1 MASDRPFKHTTAGDV
16 PVRGAPAYD
25 FDTPIS
31 RAGTHSEKYDGRE
44 RIFGTEAVQPLWVA
58 DMDFAAPPA
67 VTAALI
73 ARAQHPIYG
82 YTDAPD
88 SLYAAI
94 QHWLQSR
101 HQWTVARDD
110 ILLTAGVVGSLH
122 AAALAFAG
130 PGEGVIVQ
138 PPVYFPFFSAVTRS
152 DRRLLLN
159 PLTERDGRWQI
170 DLDHLERCAA
180 DGAKALLLCSP
191 HNPVGRVWRRD
202 ELEQMLAIAR
212 RHQLVIFS
220 DEIHADLIHPGQQH
234 LPLATLARSGDR
246 LVTAMAP
253 SKTFNLPGLGLSFLV
268 SSDPDL
274 RDALRRVLAGL
285 HVGNSNPFSL
295 AAAEA
300 AYRHGSDWLDQL
312 MAYLQ
317 VTQTAVAE
325 HLQRHLPA
333 VKVTPAEGTYLLWL
347 DCRGLGLSDAE
358 LQRFFV
364 HDAGLGLSPGTVFGQ
379 GGSGFMR
386 LNIGAPRA
394 EVMAAIQRL
403 VAAWGMR

>member
-1 MASDRPFKHTTAGDV
+1 MTGQRV
-16 PVRGAPAYD
+16 D

-31 RAGTHSEKYDGRE
+31 RAGTHSEKYEGRA
-44 RIFGTEAVQPLWVA
+44 RIFGTDAVQPLWVA

-82 YTDAPD
+82 YTDAPH
-88 SLYAAI
+88 SLYEAI
-94 QHWLQSR
+94 QQWMQQR
-101 HQWTVARDD
+101 HQWCVARED

-130 PGEGVIVQ
+130 PGDGVIVQ

-159 PLTERDGRWQI
+159 PLLEQNGQWQI
-170 DLDHLERCAA
+170 DVEHLESCAA
-180 DGAKALLLCSP
+180 DGAKVLLLCSP

-202 ELEQMLAIAR
+202 ELEQILAIAR
-212 RHQLVIFS
+212 RYELVIFS
-220 DEIHADLIHPGQQH
+220 DEIHADLIYPGEQH
-234 LPLATLARSGDR
+234 IPLATLARPGDR
-246 LVTAMAP
+246 IVTAMAP
-253 SKTFNLPGLGLSFLV
+253 SKTFNLPGLGLSYLI
-268 SSDPDL
+268 SNDPDL
-274 RDALRRVLAGL
+274 RDELRRVLAVL

-295 AAAEA
+295 VAAEA
-300 AYRHGSDWLDQL
+300 AYRHGGDWLDQL
-312 MAYLQ
+312 MVYLRD
-317 VTQTAVAE
+317 TQTAVTELLAVE
-325 HLQRHLPA
+325 LPQ
-333 VKVTPAEGTYLLWL
+333 VRVTKAEGTYLLWL
-347 DCRGLGLSDAE
+347 DCRGLGLNDVD

-364 HDAGLGLSPGTVFGQ
+364 DNARLGLSAGTVFGQ

-394 EVMAAIQRL
+394 EILAAMRQL
-403 VAAWGMR
+403 VTAWHLG

>member
-1 MASDRPFKHTTAGDV
+1 MSGIP
-16 PVRGAPAYD
+16 YD

-31 RAGTHSEKYDGRE
+31 RIGTHSEKYDGRQ
-44 RIFGTEAVQPLWVA
+44 RIFGTDAVQPLWVA

-94 QHWLQSR
+94 RDWLQSR
-101 HQWTVARDD
+101 HQWAVARED

-130 PGEGVIVQ
+130 PGDGVIVQ

-159 PLTERDGRWQI
+159 PLTEADGHWQI
-170 DLDHLERCAA
+170 DFDHLDACAA

-191 HNPVGRVWRRD
+191 HNPVGRVWRRE
-202 ELEQMLAIAR
+202 ELEQILAIAR
-212 RHQLVIFS
+212 RHGLVIFS
-220 DEIHADLIHPGQQH
+220 DEIHADLIYPGERH
-234 LPLATLARSGDR
+234 LPLATLAQPGDR
-246 LVTAMAP
+246 IVTAMAP
-253 SKTFNLPGLGLSFLV
+253 SKTFNLPGLGLSYLI
-268 SSDPDL
+268 SSDPIL
-274 RDALRRVLAGL
+274 RDELRRVLAGL

-300 AYRHGSDWLDQL
+300 AYREGGDWLDQL
-312 MAYLQ
+312 MAYLRD
-317 VTQTAVAE
+317 TQTAVTELLAAE
-325 HLQRHLPA
+325 LPQIRVA
-333 VKVTPAEGTYLLWL
+333 KAEGTYLLWL
-347 DCRGLGLSDAE
+347 DCRGLGLSDVD
-358 LQRFFV
+358 LHRFFV
-364 HDAGLGLSPGTVFGQ
+364 DDARLGLSAGTVFGQ

-386 LNIGAPRA
+386 LNIGAPRMEILA
-394 EVMAAIQRL
+394 
-403 VAAWGMR
+403 GMRQLVTAWRMR

>member
-1 MASDRPFKHTTAGDV
+1 MSTGTLKPRG
-16 PVRGAPAYD
+16 PVYD
-25 FDTPIS
+25 FDTPVS
-31 RAGTHSEKYDGRE
+31 RTGTHSEKYDGRQ
-44 RIFGTEAVQPLWVA
+44 RIFGTDAVQPLWVA

-67 VTAALI
+67 VTEALI
-73 ARAQHPIYG
+73 ARARHPIYG

-94 QHWLQSR
+94 QDWLQGR
-101 HQWTVARDD
+101 HQWAVARDD

-130 PGEGVIVQ
+130 PGDGVIVQ

-152 DRRLLLN
+152 ERRLLLN
-159 PLTERDGRWQI
+159 PLIEADGHWQI
-170 DLDHLERCAA
+170 DIDHLEACAA

-202 ELEQMLAIAR
+202 ELEQILAIAR

-220 DEIHADLIHPGQQH
+220 DEIHADLIYPGQQH
-234 LPLATLARSGDR
+234 IPLATLARPGDR
-246 LVTAMAP
+246 IVTAMAP
-253 SKTFNLPGLGLSFLV
+253 SKTFNLPGLGLSFLI
-268 SSDPDL
+268 SNDPSL
-274 RDALRRVLAGL
+274 RDDLRRVLAGL

-295 AAAEA
+295 VAAEA
-300 AYRHGSDWLDQL
+300 AYRHGGEWLDQL
-312 MAYLQ
+312 MAYLRE
-317 VTQTAVAE
+317 TQTAVTELLATA
-325 HLQRHLPA
+325 LPE
-333 VKVTPAEGTYLLWL
+333 VNVTPAEGTYLLWL
-347 DCRGLGLSDAE
+347 DCRGLGLSDVD

-364 HDAGLGLSPGTVFGQ
+364 DEAGLGLSAGTVFGQ

-394 EVMAAIQRL
+394 EILAAIRQL
-403 VAAWGMR
+403 VTAWGMR

>member
-1 MASDRPFKHTTAGDV
+1 MTGQRV
-16 PVRGAPAYD
+16 D

-31 RAGTHSEKYDGRE
+31 RAGTHSEKYEGRA
-44 RIFGTEAVQPLWVA
+44 RIFGTDAVQPLWVA

-88 SLYAAI
+88 SLYEAI
-94 QHWLQSR
+94 QQWLQQR
-101 HQWTVARDD
+101 HLWCVARED

-130 PGEGVIVQ
+130 PGDGVIVQ

-159 PLTERDGRWQI
+159 PLLEQNGQWQI
-170 DLDHLERCAA
+170 DVEHLESCAA
-180 DGAKALLLCSP
+180 DGAKVLLLCSP

-202 ELEQMLAIAR
+202 ELEQILAIAR
-212 RHQLVIFS
+212 RYELVIFS
-220 DEIHADLIHPGQQH
+220 DEIHADLIYPGEQH
-234 LPLATLARSGDR
+234 IPLATLARPGDR
-246 LVTAMAP
+246 IVTAMAP
-253 SKTFNLPGLGLSFLV
+253 SKTFNLPGLGLSYLI
-268 SSDPDL
+268 SNDPDL
-274 RDALRRVLAGL
+274 RDELRRVLAVL

-295 AAAEA
+295 VAAEA
-300 AYRHGSDWLDQL
+300 AYRHGGDWLDQL
-312 MAYLQ
+312 MVYLRD
-317 VTQTAVAE
+317 TQTAVTELLIAK
-325 HLQRHLPA
+325 LPA
-333 VKVTPAEGTYLLWL
+333 IKVTKAEGTYLLWL
-347 DCRGLGLSDAE
+347 DCRGLGLNDVD

-364 HDAGLGLSPGTVFGQ
+364 DNARLGLSAGTVFGQ
-379 GGSGFMR
+379 AGSGFMR

-394 EVMAAIQRL
+394 EILAAMRQL
-403 VAAWGMR
+403 VTAWHMR

>member
-1 MASDRPFKHTTAGDV
+1 MTGQRV
-16 PVRGAPAYD
+16 D

-31 RAGTHSEKYDGRE
+31 RAGTHSEKYEGRA
-44 RIFGTEAVQPLWVA
+44 RIFGTDAVQPLWVA

-82 YTDAPD
+82 YTDAPH
-88 SLYAAI
+88 SLYEAI
-94 QHWLQSR
+94 QQWLQQR
-101 HQWTVARDD
+101 HQWSVARED

-130 PGEGVIVQ
+130 PGDGVIVQ

-159 PLTERDGRWQI
+159 PLLEQNGQWQI
-170 DLDHLERCAA
+170 DVEHLESCAA
-180 DGAKALLLCSP
+180 DGAKVLLLCSP

-202 ELEQMLAIAR
+202 ELEQILAIAR
-212 RHQLVIFS
+212 RYELVIFS
-220 DEIHADLIHPGQQH
+220 DEIHADLIYPGEQH
-234 LPLATLARSGDR
+234 IPLATLARPGDR
-246 LVTAMAP
+246 IVTAMAP
-253 SKTFNLPGLGLSFLV
+253 SKTFNLPGLGLSYLI
-268 SSDPDL
+268 SNDPDL
-274 RDALRRVLAGL
+274 RDELRRVLAVL

-295 AAAEA
+295 VAAEA
-300 AYRHGSDWLDQL
+300 AYRHGGDWLDQL
-312 MAYLQ
+312 MVYLRD
-317 VTQTAVAE
+317 TQTAVTELLAVE
-325 HLQRHLPA
+325 LPQ
-333 VKVTPAEGTYLLWL
+333 VRVTKAEGTYLLWL
-347 DCRGLGLSDAE
+347 DCRGLGLNDVD

-364 HDAGLGLSPGTVFGQ
+364 DNARLGLSAGTVFGQ

-394 EVMAAIQRL
+394 EILAAMRQL
-403 VAAWGMR
+403 VTAWHLG

>member
-1 MASDRPFKHTTAGDV
+1 MRSV
-16 PVRGAPAYD
+16 QYD

-31 RAGTHSEKYDGRE
+31 RAGTHSEKYDARA
-44 RIFGTEAVQPLWVA
+44 RIFGTDAVQPLWVA

-67 VTAALI
+67 VTAALV

-94 QHWLQSR
+94 RDWLQRR
-101 HQWTVARDD
+101 HQWTVARED

-130 PGEGVIVQ
+130 PGDGVIVQ

-159 PLTERDGRWQI
+159 PLIEADGHWQI
-170 DLDHLERCAA
+170 DFDHLERCAA

-191 HNPVGRVWRRD
+191 HNPVGRVWRHD
-202 ELEQMLAIAR
+202 ELEQILAIAR
-212 RHQLVIFS
+212 RHELVIFS
-220 DEIHADLIHPGQQH
+220 DEIHADLIYPGERH
-234 LPLATLARSGDR
+234 IPLATLAQPGDR
-246 LVTAMAP
+246 IVTAMAP
-253 SKTFNLPGLGLSFLV
+253 SKTFNLPGLGLSFLI
-268 SSDPDL
+268 SSNPAL
-274 RDALRRVLAGL
+274 RDELRRVLAGL

-300 AYRHGSDWLDQL
+300 AYREGGDWLDQL
-312 MAYLQ
+312 MAYLRD
-317 VTQTAVAE
+317 TQTAVTELLTAE
-325 HLQRHLPA
+325 LPQ
-333 VKVTPAEGTYLLWL
+333 VRVTKAEGTYLLWL
-347 DCRGLGLSDAE
+347 DCRGLGLSDVD
-358 LQRFFV
+358 LQRLLV
-364 HDAGLGLSPGTVFGQ
+364 DDAGLGLSPGTLFGQ

-394 EVMAAIQRL
+394 EILTAIQRL
-403 VAAWGMR
+403 VRAWQRR

>member
-1 MASDRPFKHTTAGDV
+1 MSGRH
-16 PVRGAPAYD
+16 YD

-44 RIFGTEAVQPLWVA
+44 RIFGTDAVQPLWVA

-67 VTAALI
+67 VTAALV

-82 YTDAPD
+82 YTDAPE

-101 HQWTVARDD
+101 HQWTVARED

-130 PGEGVIVQ
+130 PGDGVIVQ

-159 PLTERDGRWQI
+159 PLREIDGHWQI
-170 DLDHLERCAA
+170 DFDHLEHCAA

-191 HNPVGRVWRRD
+191 HNPVGRVWQRD
-202 ELEQMLAIAR
+202 ELKQILDIAR
-212 RHQLVIFS
+212 RHKLVIFS
-220 DEIHADLIHPGQQH
+220 DEIHADLICPGERH
-234 LPLATLARSGDR
+234 LPLATVARPGDR
-246 LVTAMAP
+246 IVTAMAP
-253 SKTFNLPGLGLSFLV
+253 SKTFNLPGLGLSYLI
-268 SSDPDL
+268 SNDPIL
-274 RDALRRVLAGL
+274 RDELRRVLAGL

-300 AYRHGSDWLDQL
+300 AYRHGGDWLDQL
-312 MAYLQ
+312 MVYLHD
-317 VTQTAVAE
+317 TQTAVTELLMAE
-325 HLQRHLPA
+325 LPA
-333 VKVTPAEGTYLLWL
+333 IKVAKAEGTYLLWL
-347 DCRGLGLSDAE
+347 DCRDLGLSDAD

-364 HDAGLGLSPGTVFGQ
+364 DDAGLGLSAGTVFGQ

-394 EVMAAIQRL
+394 EILSAMQKL
-403 VAAWGMR
+403 VTAWRIR

>member
-1 MASDRPFKHTTAGDV
+1 MSGIDQ
-16 PVRGAPAYD
+16 YD

-31 RAGTHSEKYDGRE
+31 RIGSHCEKYDARE
-44 RIFGTEAVQPLWVA
+44 RIFGTAEVQPLWVA

-67 VTAALI
+67 VTAALV

-82 YTDAPD
+82 YTEAPD

-94 QHWLQSR
+94 QHWLNSR
-101 HQWTVARDD
+101 HQWSVARED

-138 PPVYFPFFSAVTRS
+138 PPVYFPFFSAVTRG
-152 DRRLLLN
+152 DRRLLLS
-159 PLTERDGRWQI
+159 PLLEREGQWQF
-170 DLDHLERCAA
+170 DWAHLEHCAA

-202 ELEQMLAIAR
+202 ELLQILAIAR
-212 RHQLVIFS
+212 RYQLVIFS
-220 DEIHADLIHPGQQH
+220 DEIHADLIYPGQKH
-234 LPLATLARSGDR
+234 IPLATLAQPGDR
-246 LVTAMAP
+246 IITAMAP
-253 SKTFNLPGLGLSFLV
+253 SKTFNLPGLGLSYLI
-268 SSDPDL
+268 SSDPAL
-274 RDALRRVLAGL
+274 RDDMRRVLAGL

-300 AYRHGSDWLDQL
+300 AYRHGGDWLNQL
-312 MAYLQ
+312 MAYLLDTQ
-317 VTQTAVAE
+317 IAVTTQLARE
-325 HLQRHLPA
+325 LPQIR
-333 VKVTPAEGTYLLWL
+333 VTPAEGTYLLWL
-347 DCRGLGLSDAE
+347 DCRGLGLADSE
-358 LQRFFV
+358 LQRFFI
-364 HDAGLGLSPGTVFGQ
+364 DEAGLGLSAGSLFGP

-394 EVMAAIQRL
+394 EVLQAISSL
-403 VAAWGMR
+403 VTAWRHRSAG

>member
-1 MASDRPFKHTTAGDV
+1 MSEIQH
-16 PVRGAPAYD
+16 D

-31 RAGTHSEKYDGRE
+31 RAGTHSEKYDGRA
-44 RIFGTEAVQPLWVA
+44 RIFGTDAVQPLWVA

-82 YTDAPD
+82 YTDAPE

-94 QHWLQSR
+94 QDWLQSR
-101 HQWTVARDD
+101 HQWTVPRED

-130 PGEGVIVQ
+130 PGDGVIVQ

-159 PLTERDGRWQI
+159 PLIEIDGHWQI
-170 DLDHLERCAA
+170 DFDHLERCAA

-191 HNPVGRVWRRD
+191 HNPVGRVWQRD
-202 ELEQMLAIAR
+202 ELEQILTIAR
-212 RHQLVIFS
+212 RHKLVIFS
-220 DEIHADLIHPGQQH
+220 DEIHADLIYPGEQH
-234 LPLATLARSGDR
+234 IPLATLAQPGDR
-246 LVTAMAP
+246 IVTAMAP
-253 SKTFNLPGLGLSFLV
+253 SKTFNLPGLGLSYLI
-268 SSDPDL
+268 STDSIL
-274 RDALRRVLAGL
+274 RDDLRRVLAGL

-295 AAAEA
+295 VAAEA
-300 AYRHGSDWLDQL
+300 AYRLGGEWLDQL
-312 MAYLQ
+312 MVYLRETQ
-317 VTQTAVAE
+317 IAVTELLAAE
-325 HLQRHLPA
+325 LPEIR
-333 VKVTPAEGTYLLWL
+333 VTKAEGTYLLWL
-347 DCRGLGLSDAE
+347 DCRGLGFSDVD
-358 LQRFFV
+358 LQRFLV
-364 HDAGLGLSPGTVFGQ
+364 DEAKLGLSAGTVFGE

-394 EVMAAIQRL
+394 EILLAMQRL
-403 VAAWGMR
+403 LTAWQRHLLVYPRI

>member
-1 MASDRPFKHTTAGDV
+1 MSDQRF
-16 PVRGAPAYD
+16 D
-25 FDTPIS
+25 FDTSIS
-31 RAGTHSEKYDGRE
+31 RLGTHSEKYDGRQ
-44 RIFGTEAVQPLWVA
+44 RIFGHAAVQPLWVA

-94 QHWLQSR
+94 QNWLQDR
-101 HQWTVARDD
+101 HEWTVARED

-152 DRRLLLN
+152 ERRLLLN
-159 PLTERDGRWQI
+159 PLIETDGHWQI
-170 DLDHLERCAA
+170 DFEHLERCAA
-180 DGAKALLLCSP
+180 MGAKALLLCSP
-191 HNPVGRVWRRD
+191 HNPVGRVWRRH
-202 ELEQMLAIAR
+202 ELEQVLTIAR
-212 RHQLVIFS
+212 RHQLVILS
-220 DEIHADLIHPGQQH
+220 DEIHADLIYPDQQH
-234 LPLATLARSGDR
+234 IPLATLAQPGDR
-246 LVTAMAP
+246 IVTAMAP
-253 SKTFNLPGLGLSFLV
+253 SKTFNLPGLGLSYLI
-268 SSDPDL
+268 SNNPSL
-274 RDALRRVLAGL
+274 RDDLRRVLAGL
-285 HVGNSNPFSL
+285 HVGNNNPFSL

-300 AYRHGSDWLDQL
+300 AYRDGGEWLDQL
-312 MAYLQ
+312 MRYLHD
-317 VTQTAVAE
+317 TQMAVAE
-325 HLQRHLPA
+325 WLNAELPQIR
-333 VKVTPAEGTYLLWL
+333 VTPAEGTYLLWL
-347 DCRGLGLSDAE
+347 DCRGLGLSDVD

-364 HDAGLGLSPGTVFGQ
+364 DEAGLGLSAGTVFGH

-394 EVMAAIQRL
+394 EIMAALQKL
-403 VAAWGMR
+403 VSAWRAR

>member
-1 MASDRPFKHTTAGDV
+1 MSV
-16 PVRGAPAYD
+16 VQYD

-31 RAGTHSEKYDGRE
+31 RAGTHSEKYDARA
-44 RIFGTEAVQPLWVA
+44 RIFGTDAVQPLWVA

-67 VTAALI
+67 VTAALV

-94 QHWLQSR
+94 RDWLQRR
-101 HQWTVARDD
+101 HQWTVARED

-130 PGEGVIVQ
+130 PGDGVIVQ

-159 PLTERDGRWQI
+159 PLIEADGHWQI
-170 DLDHLERCAA
+170 DFDHLERCAA

-191 HNPVGRVWRRD
+191 HNPVGRVWRHD
-202 ELEQMLAIAR
+202 ELEQILAIAR
-212 RHQLVIFS
+212 RHKLVIFS
-220 DEIHADLIHPGQQH
+220 DEIHADLIYPGERH
-234 LPLATLARSGDR
+234 IPLATLAQPGDR
-246 LVTAMAP
+246 IVTAMAP
-253 SKTFNLPGLGLSFLV
+253 SKTFNLPGLGLSFLI
-268 SSDPDL
+268 SSNPAL
-274 RDALRRVLAGL
+274 RDELRRVLAGL

-300 AYRHGSDWLDQL
+300 AYREGGDWLDQL
-312 MAYLQ
+312 MAYLRD
-317 VTQTAVAE
+317 TQTAVTELLTAE
-325 HLQRHLPA
+325 LPQ
-333 VKVTPAEGTYLLWL
+333 VRVTKAEGTYLLWL
-347 DCRGLGLSDAE
+347 DCRGLGLNDVD
-358 LQRFFV
+358 LQRLFV
-364 HDAGLGLSPGTVFGQ
+364 DDAGLGLSPGTIFGQ

-394 EVMAAIQRL
+394 EILAAMQRL
-403 VAAWGMR
+403 VRAWRRR

>member
-1 MASDRPFKHTTAGDV
+1 MSGIDQ
-16 PVRGAPAYD
+16 YD

-31 RAGTHSEKYDGRE
+31 RIGSHCEKYDARE
-44 RIFGTEAVQPLWVA
+44 RVFGTPEVQPLWVA

-67 VTAALI
+67 VTAALV

-82 YTDAPD
+82 YTEAPD

-94 QHWLQSR
+94 QHWLNSR
-101 HQWTVARDD
+101 HQWSVARED

-138 PPVYFPFFSAVTRS
+138 PPVYFPFFSAVTRG

-159 PLTERDGRWQI
+159 PLLEREGQWQF
-170 DLDHLERCAA
+170 DWAHLEHCAA

-202 ELEQMLAIAR
+202 ELLQILAIAR
-212 RHQLVIFS
+212 RYQLVIFS
-220 DEIHADLIHPGQQH
+220 DEIHADLIYPGQKH
-234 LPLATLARSGDR
+234 IPLATLAQPGDR
-246 LVTAMAP
+246 IITAMAP
-253 SKTFNLPGLGLSFLV
+253 SKTFNLPGLGLSYLI
-268 SSDPDL
+268 SSDPAL
-274 RDALRRVLAGL
+274 RDDMRRVLAGL

-300 AYRHGSDWLDQL
+300 AYRHGGDWLNQL
-312 MAYLQ
+312 MAYLLDTQ
-317 VTQTAVAE
+317 IAVTTQLARE
-325 HLQRHLPA
+325 LPQIR
-333 VKVTPAEGTYLLWL
+333 VTPAEGTYLLWL
-347 DCRGLGLSDAE
+347 DCRGLGLADSE
-358 LQRFFV
+358 LQRFFI
-364 HDAGLGLSPGTVFGQ
+364 DEAGLGLSAGSLFGP

-394 EVMAAIQRL
+394 EVLQAISSL
-403 VAAWGMR
+403 VTAWRHRSAG